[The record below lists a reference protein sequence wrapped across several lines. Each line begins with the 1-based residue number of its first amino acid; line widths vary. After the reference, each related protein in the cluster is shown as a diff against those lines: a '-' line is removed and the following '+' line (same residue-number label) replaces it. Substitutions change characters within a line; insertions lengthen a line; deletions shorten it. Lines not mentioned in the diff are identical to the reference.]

1 MEIEMKKFAFI
12 CAAVVTLAVPSVVS
26 AQGVSVHVGDDG
38 YYRDRGDY
46 RGHYREYRGARAEY
60 YGDHDR
66 GWHRGWE
73 HRGDRVTIIKRHRH
87 DWDD

>member
-1 MEIEMKKFAFI
+1 MKKFAFI

-66 GWHRGWE
+66 GWHRGWY
-73 HRGDRVTIIKRHRH
+73 HRYGNRDVIIRPHH
-87 DWDD
+87 YWD

>member
-38 YYRDRGDY
+38 YYRDRGEIAD
-46 RGHYREYRGARAEY
+46 
-60 YGDHDR
+60 
-66 GWHRGWE
+66 
-73 HRGDRVTIIKRHRH
+73 TIASIEVPVQSTTAIMTVAGIAAGNIAAIA
-87 DWDD
+87 